1 MKIVIAH
8 FTNWWVGMSGG
19 MERVVCQFAN
29 AMCDR
34 GHEVVI
40 LYLGEQEG
48 EPFYPLDKRIQQINI
63 LFENGR
69 KMLRARLPIWK
80 RIHREIGRLISQKK
94 AQEINTYY
102 RGQLY
107 GPRIEKL
114 LKELEPDIV
123 ISCSPDSAKYVV
135 LDAQCTLP
143 VIEMTHVDPEVEFH
157 NLSKYERKAIENV
170 KLLQLPLAAGIPI
183 AQTYFPDLSLS
194 VIGNPV
200 NKAKYM
206 ASPGIEKKE
215 HIITGVGFVNSN
227 KNWKLLAEAFAGL
240 YKKYPE
246 WKVEIWGALGPRGYV
261 KMLQKYI
268 HDHHMEKQ
276 FFLRGRTDHID
287 AVYRGSDIFAFPSKS
302 EGFGM
307 ALSEAM
313 AAGIPAVGLKNCNGV
328 NSLITDGVNGYL
340 TEPTRESFQEALEKL
355 MNDSSLREK
364 MGKAAIE
371 EMKKYEPDRIW
382 DLWEKEIVKITAK
395 AE

>member
-1 MKIVIAH
+1 MKIVVAH

-48 EPFYPLDKRIQQINI
+48 NPFYPLDKKIQQINI
-63 LFENGR
+63 LFKNG
-69 KMLRARLPIWK
+69 KKIINARLPVWQK
-80 RIHREIGRLISQKK
+80 LHREIGRLISQKK

-102 RGQLY
+102 RGRLY
-107 GPRIEKL
+107 GPRIKSL
-114 LKELEPDIV
+114 LKELRPDIV

-143 VIEMTHVDPEVEFH
+143 IIEMTHVDPEVEFY
-157 NLSKYERKAIENV
+157 NLSKDERKAIENV
-170 KLLQLPLAAGIPI
+170 KLLQLPLSSGIAI
-183 AQTYFPDLSLS
+183 ARKYFPDSSLAI
-194 VIGNPV
+194 IGNPV
-200 NKAKYM
+200 NKAQYM

-215 HIITGVGFVNSN
+215 HIITGVGFITNN
-227 KNWKLLAEAFAGL
+227 KNWKLLAEAFERL
-240 YKKYPE
+240 YKKYPN
-246 WKVEIWGALGPRGYV
+246 WKVEIWGNLGTRRYA

-276 FFLRGRTDHID
+276 FFLRGKTDHID
-287 AVYRGSDIFAFPSKS
+287 DVYRKSDIFAFPSKS

-313 AAGIPAVGLKNCNGV
+313 AAGIPAVGLKTCNGV
-328 NSLITDGVNGYL
+328 NSLIIDGVNGYL

-355 MNDSSLREK
+355 MKDSSLREK

-382 DLWEKEIVKITAK
+382 DLWEKEMVKITAK

>member
-8 FTNWWVGMSGG
+8 FTNWWVGTSGG

-29 AMCDR
+29 AMCNR

-48 EPFYPLDKRIQQINI
+48 EPFYFLNKKIRQINI

-69 KMLRARLPIWK
+69 KVLNARLSIWK
-80 RIHREIGRLISQKK
+80 RIHREIGRLISQNK

-107 GPRIEKL
+107 GPRIKKL
-114 LKELEPDIV
+114 LKDLEPDIV

-135 LDAQCTLP
+135 IDAQCTLP
-143 VIEMTHVDPEVEFH
+143 VIEMTHVDPAIEFY

-170 KLLQLPLAAGIPI
+170 KLLQLPLVSGIPI
-183 AQTYFPDLSLS
+183 AHKFFPDLSLAI
-194 VIGNPV
+194 IGNPV
-200 NKAKYM
+200 YRAKYM
-206 ASPGIEKKE
+206 ASPGKKKTKYK
-215 HIITGVGFVNSN
+215 IVGVGFINGN
-227 KNWKLLAEAFAGL
+227 KNWQLLAEAFAEL
-240 YKKYPE
+240 YKKYPDWE
-246 WKVEIWGALGPRGYV
+246 VDIWGAPGAHGYAE
-261 KMLQKYI
+261 KLQKYI
-268 HDHHMEKQ
+268 NDHHMEGQ
-276 FFLRGRTDHID
+276 FFLRGKTDHIED
-287 AVYRGSDIFAFPSKS
+287 VYKMSDIFAFPSKS

-340 TEPTRESFQEALEKL
+340 TEQTRESFQEALEKL
-355 MNDSSLREK
+355 MKDSSLREK

-382 DLWEKEIVKITAK
+382 DLWEKEMVKITAK